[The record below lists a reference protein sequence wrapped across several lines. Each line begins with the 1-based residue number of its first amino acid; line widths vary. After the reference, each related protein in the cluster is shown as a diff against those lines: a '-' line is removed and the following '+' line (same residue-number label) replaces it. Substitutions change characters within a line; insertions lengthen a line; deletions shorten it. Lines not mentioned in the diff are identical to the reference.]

1 MKGYQRLTH
10 TTWDCKY
17 RVVFISKK
25 RKKMI
30 FGAIR
35 KHLGK
40 VLHDLVQQKGCEIL
54 EGHLMLDQGEGR
66 AIDSATIYGKS
77 KKLYG

>member
-1 MKGYQRLTH
+1 MRDYQRLTH

-17 RVVFISKK
+17 HVVFIPKK

-40 VLHDLVQQKGCEIL
+40 VLHDLAEQKGCHIL
-54 EGHLMLDQGEGR
+54 EGHLMPDHIHMCISSPL
-66 AIDSATIYGKS
+66 
-77 KKLYG
+77 